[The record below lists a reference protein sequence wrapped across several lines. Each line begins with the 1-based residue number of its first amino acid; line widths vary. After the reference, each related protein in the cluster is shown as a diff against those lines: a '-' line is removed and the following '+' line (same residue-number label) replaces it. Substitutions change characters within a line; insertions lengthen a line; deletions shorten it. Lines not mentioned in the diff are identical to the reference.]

1 VPTDVTDLFQAEA
14 YHNIEEIEVV
24 GAIIYLG
31 NDPAARQKS
40 MLFGG
45 SNSIKNL
52 LANAN
57 IDIRRIIDVLTTGL
71 KYSVACLLT
80 VCG

>member
-1 VPTDVTDLFQAEA
+1 MTCFQAHA
-14 YHNIEEIEVV
+14 YHNIEEIEVL
-24 GAIIYLG
+24 GAILYLG

-45 SNSIKNL
+45 SNSIKIL
-52 LANAN
+52 LTESN

-71 KYSVACLLT
+71 KYGAAHPLT
-80 VCG
+80 ARG